1 MVILHFFKDIIYS
14 APVISEKYDA
24 QFTQTQ
30 KVLEKINVVIIA
42 PSHIGHWG
50 LTKDYGALL
59 LST

>member
-1 MVILHFFKDIIYS
+1 MMHNSLKL
-14 APVISEKYDA
+14 K
-24 QFTQTQ
+24 